1 MAATMTFSPEPP
13 KSGILKQ
20 STPDSE
26 MQGIPEELM
35 PNRSPN
41 KKVHCCIALLLL
53 FRLFHRTPFK
63 LLIMKTAMQKMK
75 KMIFPNLRIFIICL
89 E

>member
-1 MAATMTFSPEPP
+1 MASSLSFSPPEPP

-20 STPDSE
+20 NPADSE
-26 MQGIPEELM
+26 IMGLPEELM

-41 KKVHCCIALLLL
+41 KKVATLELPL
-53 FRLFHRTPFK
+53 RFK
-63 LLIMKTAMQKMK
+63 PPAVVTSFLKNRRRSSKAVSIVEILN
-75 KMIFPNLRIFIICL
+75 FL